1 MGRKRKRNGS
11 AVEQSRKF
19 TCWPPTIVIF
29 RSSIGN
35 KYVEPTAINS
45 YLSTRFSRFNNGRR
59 LPHVAHSHS
68 GYRSPAQNLERVEK
82 PRWRIVSWLK
92 LSRIIVRVTAI
103 ANILHSKICNFF
115 FLFLLLLL
123 LFFPFIVRPYCSFVY
138 DYYHIPFRNEI
149 IKMRRNRLFFFLSF
163 LPSFEANVTV
173 SFARSGIRK
182 KKYFL
187 IPPPR
192 NYWHILTRI
201 INYFYNIISRNLT

>member
-115 FLFLLLLL
+115 FLFLPPPPPSPLPFLPLYRSPL
-123 LFFPFIVRPYCSFVY
+123 LFVCLRLLPHPISKW
-138 DYYHIPFRNEI
+138 DYQNEAKQI
-149 IKMRRNRLFFFLSF
+149 ILLSLFSPFFLKQ
-163 LPSFEANVTV
+163 T
-173 SFARSGIRK
+173 
-182 KKYFL
+182 
-187 IPPPR
+187 
-192 NYWHILTRI
+192 
-201 INYFYNIISRNLT
+201 

>member
-115 FLFLLLLL
+115 FSFSSSSSSSSFSSPLSFA
-123 LFFPFIVRPYCSFVY
+123 PIVRLFTIITTSHFEMRLSKWGETDYSSFS
-138 DYYHIPFRNEI
+138 
-149 IKMRRNRLFFFLSF
+149 LFSLLS
-163 LPSFEANVTV
+163 EANVTV

-182 KKYFL
+182 
-187 IPPPR
+187 I
-192 NYWHILTRI
+192 
-201 INYFYNIISRNLT
+201 